1 MRRSINIPLSATK
14 YLVHLPHFPTW
25 PPFLMQRNNLAPS
38 KEFNS
43 ITRTKREHES
53 IHTQAEPLSRRESVR
68 PMFSSIC
75 RILCISFLYCINY
88 TVAQRSLRGT
98 AGCGQITTICM
109 ADLDSVWF
117 GSSSWRT
124 LGASIDQRN
133 PCVVRSLISHSSR
146 YGAWLRNAPIPEA
159 VLRKRCRRGS
169 PPSARQIALGSQGI
183 GPAIH
188 GCGAQL
194 RRWVRDGVQL
204 RHEGKLRASPSVPSV
219 LSVPLLARCFRS
231 NIINSFRFR
240 FRAFP
245 LGGNRVIGRGCL
257 PQVERG

>member
-1 MRRSINIPLSATK
+1 
-14 YLVHLPHFPTW
+14 
-25 PPFLMQRNNLAPS
+25 
-38 KEFNS
+38 
-43 ITRTKREHES
+43 
-53 IHTQAEPLSRRESVR
+53 
-68 PMFSSIC
+68 MFSSIC

-159 VLRKRCRRGS
+159 VLRKRCRHGS
-169 PPSARQIALGSQGI
+169 RPSARQV
-183 GPAIH
+183 
-188 GCGAQL
+188 
-194 RRWVRDGVQL
+194 RREGGDTLLLCTGWVRQSTVAEHSSEDGCVTQCNCVT
-204 RHEGKLRASPSVPSV
+204 R
-219 LSVPLLARCFRS
+219 
-231 NIINSFRFR
+231 
-240 FRAFP
+240 
-245 LGGNRVIGRGCL
+245 GRG
-257 PQVERG
+257 RIRWRRRKRW